1 MSIDSLPEKVKLPFD
16 LSAIESGDP
25 KSLAVFF
32 RVFVTELER
41 VLSSDISATVNL
53 LVDTNNVQWRYFA
66 APDPASGAFAV
77 GTFRMGQTD
86 SGIEVQEQVSAGA
99 WTKRTRITG

>member
-1 MSIDSLPEKVKLPFD
+1 MQLLGQMIVLLK
-16 LSAIESGDP
+16 I
-25 KSLAVFF
+25 LA
-32 RVFVTELER
+32 TTQNY
-41 VLSSDISATVNL
+41 VL
-53 LVDTNNVQWRYFA
+53 DTNNVQWRYFA

-86 SGIEVQEQVSAGA
+86 SGIEVQEQVSAGT